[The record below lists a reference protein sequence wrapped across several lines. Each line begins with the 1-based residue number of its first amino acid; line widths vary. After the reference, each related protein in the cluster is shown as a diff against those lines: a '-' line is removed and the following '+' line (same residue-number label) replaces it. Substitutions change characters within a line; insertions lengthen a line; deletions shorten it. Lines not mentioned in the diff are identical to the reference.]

1 MKKTNKKKLI
11 VLMGI
16 GIFTVLGGTLAYF
29 TTSDSFPNV
38 FKIAKYGTQIVETF
52 ESPNNWTPG
61 TTTKKEITVKN
72 DGSIDIAIRATYEEK
87 WVNANGETMSLTDT
101 DGNVASIIN
110 FNSGWQ
116 KNDDGFYYYGS
127 KENLTKLEPTKTS
140 SSFISGVTFNGN
152 ISASLER
159 TQSTDGK
166 IITYSS
172 TGNGY
177 DGAKYTLTI
186 KIETI
191 QYDKASYV
199 W

>member
-52 ESPNNWTPG
+52 ESPDNWTPG
-61 TTTKKEITVKN
+61 TTTRKEITVKN

-101 DGNVASIIN
+101 DGNVASVIN